1 MNTRRSAEQQ
11 AMFDRLARFYH
22 RAVHPAMVEIERTA
36 CGCDYGGTSWTTRSE
51 AARLAALL
59 RLGPGRRFLDIGAGS
74 GWPGLYLARLT
85 GCDVT
90 LADIPVSGLQLA
102 SDRAATDRLSGE
114 CWTVAADGAAL
125 PFDSDAFDAIGHSDV
140 LCCLEAKPLV
150 LKECRRVIRVNG
162 RMVFSVISIAPGLS
176 PVEHE
181 RAASAGPP
189 FVETGTAYPV
199 MLRRSGWEIV
209 ETVDVAPAYET
220 TLRTMLGAEEAHAD
234 DLAELWGDAEFS
246 ERMTRRRK
254 ALEAVESR
262 LLRRDLFATAPIS

>member
-11 AMFDRLARFYH
+11 AMFDRLARFYDH
-22 RAVHPAMVEIERTA
+22 AAHPAMVAIERTA

-59 RLGPGRRFLDIGAGS
+59 KLGPGRRFLDIGAGS

-90 LADIPVSGLQLA
+90 LADIPVSGLRLA
-102 SDRAATDRLSGE
+102 SDRAATDRLTGE

-125 PFDSDAFDAIGHSDV
+125 PFDNGAFDAIGHSDV
-140 LCCLEAKPLV
+140 LCCLEAKPSV
-150 LKECRRVIRVNG
+150 LRECRRVIRING
-162 RMVFSVISIAPGLS
+162 RMAFTVISIAPGLS
-176 PVEHE
+176 AVEHE

-189 FVETGTAYPV
+189 FVETGIAYPV
-199 MLRRSGWEIV
+199 MLKRTGWEIV
-209 ETVDVAPAYET
+209 EKIDVTPEYKTTV
-220 TLRTMLGAEEAHAD
+220 RTMFGAEQAHAD
-234 DLAELWGDAEFS
+234 DLGQLWGDAEFS

-254 ALEAVESR
+254 ALEAIESG
-262 LLRRDLFATAPIS
+262 LLRRELFVTARVS